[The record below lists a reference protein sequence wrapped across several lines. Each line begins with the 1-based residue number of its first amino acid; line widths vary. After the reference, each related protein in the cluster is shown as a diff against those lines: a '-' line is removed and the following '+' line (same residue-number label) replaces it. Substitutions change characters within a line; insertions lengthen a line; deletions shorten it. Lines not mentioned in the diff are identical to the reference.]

1 MVVLAAAATIFI
13 LLMIVLAVSPLT
25 LEVTGAPPTRFLW
38 IFGPPVVLL
47 LTLGFQFLRTLR
59 RIVVSVGD
67 GDPFT
72 TANADRLRAMTWIAL
87 AIQAISIGAILLS
100 VYFGGRKSEIDASMG
115 AVTGTLMAL
124 ILFILARVFRVGT
137 EMRSELEG
145 TV

>member
-1 MVVLAAAATIFI
+1 
-13 LLMIVLAVSPLT
+13 
-25 LEVTGAPPTRFLW
+25 
-38 IFGPPVVLL
+38 
-47 LTLGFQFLRTLR
+47 
-59 RIVVSVGD
+59 
-67 GDPFT
+67 
-72 TANADRLRAMTWIAL
+72 MTWIAL

-100 VYFGGRKSEIDASMG
+100 VYLGGREPEIDASMG

>member
-1 MVVLAAAATIFI
+1 
-13 LLMIVLAVSPLT
+13 
-25 LEVTGAPPTRFLW
+25 
-38 IFGPPVVLL
+38 
-47 LTLGFQFLRTLR
+47 
-59 RIVVSVGD
+59 
-67 GDPFT
+67 
-72 TANADRLRAMTWIAL
+72 MTWIAL

-100 VYFGGRKSEIDASMG
+100 VSLGGRKSEIDASMG